1 MRSDVGEKHTA
12 LKKCFITPDYHG
24 ALTLLLL
31 ALPPAPIKSLILS
44 ASEKF
49 FLWIFLV
56 WRVHC
61 VGGCS
66 EPRLGTGHVYLDSP
80 GIGKLILH
88 SVFGLCSGLGPYSEY
103 ILDPSLRS
111 PSAAAL
117 PSRGL

>member
-1 MRSDVGEKHTA
+1 MRSDAGEKHTG

-61 VGGCS
+61 VGGVS
-66 EPRLGTGHVYLDSP
+66 QSQD
-80 GIGKLILH
+80 
-88 SVFGLCSGLGPYSEY
+88 
-103 ILDPSLRS
+103 
-111 PSAAAL
+111 
-117 PSRGL
+117 